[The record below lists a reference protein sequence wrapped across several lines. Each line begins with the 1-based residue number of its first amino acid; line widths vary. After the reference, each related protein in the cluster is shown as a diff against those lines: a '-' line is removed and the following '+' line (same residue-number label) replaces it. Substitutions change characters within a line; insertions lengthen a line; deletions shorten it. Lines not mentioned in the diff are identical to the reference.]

1 MAVKSDGRA
10 RSAHLQSC
18 CIDGKTRRSSEHA
31 QSQRDWQADL
41 APRGHPRYNC
51 LSISAL
57 RGTCVKTPP
66 STLYRAINQALC
78 FALTSS
84 CAGMT
89 QGQDQWDSYGGSPG
103 GGHYSSASQI
113 TPANV
118 TELELAWEHR
128 SGDFR
133 EARPGRE
140 GSKPGDEDG
149 PMPQSS
155 LQVTPIVIA
164 DTLYYCTP
172 SNRVFA
178 LDATT
183 GKERWVYDP
192 VVNTDPILLTNCRGV
207 SSWQHPDS
215 TGKTCDHRIFTG
227 TLDGRLIAL
236 DGATGKPCEDFGE
249 AGQLD
254 LREGLGEHIRREY
267 GITSPPAILG
277 NLVITGAMVL
287 DNRRTDSPGGVVRA
301 FDVLSGELKWSWDPL
316 PPGAKPELADA
327 GQRYQKGTTNVWSII
342 SVDPVRNLVFVP
354 TGNSSPDYY
363 GGLRGTLEQGLDHY
377 SSSVVALHGDSGEV
391 AWHFQAVHHDLWDY
405 DTPSQPTLY
414 EISREG
420 KTIPALA
427 QPTKMG
433 HLFLLNREN
442 GAPLFP
448 VEEREVPGGDIPG
461 EYYAPTQPFP
471 TLPKTLTPEVVS
483 PDTAWGITPWE
494 EDACREKIA
503 AARWQGLFTPPSEQG
518 TIAYPFQGG
527 GNNWGSPAIDPLRNI
542 IVLRTNHIAAL
553 IRMIPR
559 ADCPNHPEAHP
570 QEGTPFCVTP
580 DLLLSPWGLPC
591 TAPPWNTLDAI
602 DLNSGLKMWSV
613 PLGTSRDMAPFPFWY
628 FKGTPGVGGP
638 AVTGSGLV
646 FIAGSGD
653 HYFRAFSTI
662 SGAEL
667 WRTRMPTGSAATPMI
682 YQASNG
688 RQYVVIAAGSHWA
701 AESGAADHI
710 LAYALPLT
718 EPTGSRD

>member
-1 MAVKSDGRA
+1 M
-10 RSAHLQSC
+10 
-18 CIDGKTRRSSEHA
+18 
-31 QSQRDWQADL
+31 
-41 APRGHPRYNC
+41 
-51 LSISAL
+51 
-57 RGTCVKTPP
+57 KTPR
-66 STLYRAINQALC
+66 STPYRVINQALC
-78 FALTSS
+78 FALTWSWI
-84 CAGMT
+84 GMT

-133 EARPGRE
+133 EAHPGRE

-172 SNRVFA
+172 RNRVFA

-192 VVNTDPILLTNCRGV
+192 VVNTDSILLTNCRGV

-254 LREGLGEHIRREY
+254 LREGLGEHVRREY

-342 SVDPVRNLVFVP
+342 SVDLVRKLVFVP

-363 GGLRGTLEQGLDHY
+363 GGLRGTLEQGLDYY
-377 SSSVVALHGDSGEV
+377 SSSVVGLHGDSGEV

-414 EISREG
+414 EISLEG

-427 QPTKMG
+427 QPTTMG
-433 HLFLLNREN
+433 HLFLINREN
-442 GAPLFP
+442 G
-448 VEEREVPGGDIPG
+448 
-461 EYYAPTQPFP
+461 
-471 TLPKTLTPEVVS
+471 
-483 PDTAWGITPWE
+483 
-494 EDACREKIA
+494 
-503 AARWQGLFTPPSEQG
+503 
-518 TIAYPFQGG
+518 
-527 GNNWGSPAIDPLRNI
+527 
-542 IVLRTNHIAAL
+542 
-553 IRMIPR
+553 
-559 ADCPNHPEAHP
+559 
-570 QEGTPFCVTP
+570 
-580 DLLLSPWGLPC
+580 
-591 TAPPWNTLDAI
+591 
-602 DLNSGLKMWSV
+602 
-613 PLGTSRDMAPFPFWY
+613 
-628 FKGTPGVGGP
+628 
-638 AVTGSGLV
+638 
-646 FIAGSGD
+646 
-653 HYFRAFSTI
+653 
-662 SGAEL
+662 
-667 WRTRMPTGSAATPMI
+667 
-682 YQASNG
+682 
-688 RQYVVIAAGSHWA
+688 
-701 AESGAADHI
+701 
-710 LAYALPLT
+710 
-718 EPTGSRD
+718 